1 MKKIASILLVLML
14 VLAMAV
20 PALAETGSITVDNPK
35 ADQTYTAY
43 KIFDVKYNA
52 TKTAYSYTISGTSEW
67 FDVVATTAEDGTV
80 TSKIDGLT
88 FTKAASEDTYVVE
101 MTAGTFSAAAFANT
115 LKDNVTGKTGQTF
128 TLDSETGEA
137 TVSNLP
143 LGYYFVTSSS
153 GALCNLTTTNPSVTI
168 YDKNDIPFDKV
179 DDKESVDVGEIV
191 HYTIN
196 AKVPDYTGFTSYK
209 YEITDKMSEGLTFNK
224 DVKVY
229 IGGVELTDTTKF
241 SIDYT
246 TEDKDFV
253 LNIAVMEFPIG
264 AKIEV
269 EYSATVNENAVAK
282 VENNYAVLE
291 YSNDP
296 TDASKTGTMTDEET
310 VYSAKVVIDKFVKDD
325 EETKLAGA
333 QFVLMK
339 KETATVDGK
348 DVEKTKYYKY
358 TEATATDPAE
368 VSWVD
373 NQNDATV
380 VTTDS
385 TGAGSFDGLKDGT
398 YYLLEI
404 AAPDGYNLLAEPVTV
419 VIDGANATAEN
430 TSSLTVTEGVANE
443 TGPVLPTTGGMGTT
457 IFYVLGGLLIVAAGV
472 ALVTR
477 RHMSK

>member
-35 ADQTYTAY
+35 TGVTYTAY

-67 FDVVATTAEDGTV
+67 FDVVAITAGDGTV
-80 TSKIDGLT
+80 TSKITGLT
-88 FTKAASEDTYVVE
+88 FVKAASENTYVVE
-101 MTAGTFSAAAFANT
+101 MEETVFSAAAFANT

-128 TLDSETGEA
+128 TLDSETGKA

-143 LGYYFVTSSS
+143 LGYYFVTSTS
-153 GALCNLTTTNPSVTI
+153 GALCNLTTTNPTVTI
-168 YDKNDIPFDKV
+168 HDKNDIPFDKV
-179 DDKESVDVGEIV
+179 DDKESVDVGEV
-191 HYTIN
+191 VNYTIT

-209 YEITDKMSEGLTFNK
+209 YEITDKMSEGLTFNE

-229 IGGVELTDTTKF
+229 IGEVELTDTTKF
-241 SIDYT
+241 SIDYS
-246 TEDKDFV
+246 TEGKDFV
-253 LNIAVMEFPIG
+253 LNIDVMKFTIG
-264 AKIEV
+264 AEIKV
-269 EYSATVNENAVAK
+269 TYTATVNDHAVAK
-282 VENNYAVLE
+282 VENNHAVLE

-296 TDASKTGTMTDEET
+296 TDATKTGTMTDEET

-333 QFVLMK
+333 KFVLTK
-339 KETATVDGK
+339 TVTTTEDGK
-348 DVEKTKYYKY
+348 EVEKTKYYKY
-358 TEATATDPAE
+358 TAATDSESAK

-373 NQNDATV
+373 KLDDATV

-385 TGAGSFDGLKDGT
+385 TGAGSFDGLKNGT

-404 AAPDGYNLLAEPVTV
+404 AAPDGYNLLAQPVAV
-419 VIDGANATAEN
+419 EINGANATAVD

-443 TGPVLPTTGGMGTT
+443 TGTVLPTTGGMGTT

-477 RHMSK
+477 RRMSK